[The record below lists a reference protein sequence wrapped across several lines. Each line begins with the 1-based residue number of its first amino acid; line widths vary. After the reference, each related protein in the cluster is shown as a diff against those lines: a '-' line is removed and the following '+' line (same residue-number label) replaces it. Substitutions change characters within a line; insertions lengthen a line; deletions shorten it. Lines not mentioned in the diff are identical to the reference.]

1 MYTSIDLKF
10 AAGAKSAEAL
20 LLDLSRY
27 ELNVQPKRKVNSR
40 NLYDLSGVA
49 RCYLLHALQQQNVPT
64 SHVSD
69 MFGRIDQTALDD
81 AVTRFED
88 GLLDKLL
95 VVFLSFTP
103 DESFTG
109 IVLDPAELPEIL
121 LTFGHFLVVD
131 LTDFLAA
138 KLRGDV

>member
-1 MYTSIDLKF
+1 MFNSVDLKF
-10 AAGAKSAEAL
+10 ASGAKSTEAL
-20 LLDLSRY
+20 LCDLGR
-27 ELNVQPKRKVNSR
+27 
-40 NLYDLSGVA
+40 YDLHIQPVRRIRSHNVYNLASVA
-49 RCYLLHALQQQNVPT
+49 RAYLLGALQQQNVPT
-64 SHVSD
+64 SHVAD
-69 MFGRIDQTALDD
+69 MFERIDQTALDD
-81 AVTRFED
+81 AVTRFAD